1 MSRRTEDRRQ
11 ERGQVLVIVALGMV
25 VLIAMV
31 GLVLD
36 GGATFG
42 QRRSEQRGAD
52 LAALAGANDL
62 LLHGN
67 VFTAQSVAESVATD
81 NGYDPAVVS
90 VAVTVNKYQS
100 AGGTVKV
107 DITAPHRNSF
117 SAIMGFNS
125 WNVSASATA
134 VTGFV
139 TGGTGLG
146 PIIFSVNDFQPNGE
160 PKPGYTET
168 GCPAAPVS
176 PPQNACPFGTVNGDA
191 PAVGGNDLAWTNYG
205 AGNVDTNQ
213 VANIIKGSEVIGRDL
228 STNDYIGQFNNGF
241 PTTPCSGRP
250 AVPRR
255 QGTSSCP
262 SRPNVAR
269 HPRRAGLLRSTGG
282 APAGGGRFQGW
293 AASSTSCGGRWQRQ
307 GYLRLFR
314 SGVRAGRHGRVT
326 AALPPSFGNNYGLY
340 LSE

>member
-1 MSRRTEDRRQ
+1 VNRES

-42 QRRSEQRGAD
+42 QRRSEQRAAD
-52 LAALAGANDL
+52 LSALAGANDL

-67 VFTAQSVAESVATD
+67 VSTAQSVAESVATD
-81 NGYDPAVVS
+81 NGYDPAVVT
-90 VAVTVNKYQS
+90 VGVTVTKYQS

-107 DITAPHRNSF
+107 DITANHRNSF
-117 SAIMGFNS
+117 SSILGFSS

-139 TGGTGLG
+139 TGGNGIG
-146 PIIFSVNDFQPNGE
+146 PIIFSVNDFQPNGQ
-160 PKPGYTET
+160 PKPGYTQS

-205 AGNVDTNQ
+205 TGNVDTNQ
-213 VANIIKGSEVIGRDL
+213 VSNIIQGSQVIGRDL
-228 STNDYIGQFNNGF
+228 TTNDYIGQHNQGF
-241 PTTPCSGRP
+241 HNALFQDIQQYLAGKDILVPITTEQSPGIDDGP
-250 AVPRR
+250 D
-255 QGTSSCP
+255 SCG
-262 SRPNVAR
+262 A
-269 HPRRAGLLRSTGG
+269 LGG
-282 APAGGGRFQGW
+282 APAGGGCFQGW
-293 AASSTSCGGRWQRQ
+293 AVFHVVAAIGGNDKHIYGYFVSGTFAPGATVEDCGTSCPR
-307 GYLRLFR
+307 
-314 SGVRAGRHGRVT
+314 
-326 AALPPSFGNNYGLY
+326 SFGNNYGLY
-340 LSE
+340 LTE